1 MRVAVIMGGISSER
15 EISLKSG
22 NEVFNNL
29 DREFF
34 DYNAKYEQNGAQEEV
49 VYLEVD
55 LQNQINEISK
65 TCWDIFH
72 CKAYVR
78 IDIIIY
84 DGIAYVLELNTLL
97 GLTKTS
103 LISKVQLRSV

>member
-1 MRVAVIMGGISSER
+1 M
-15 EISLKSG
+15 
-22 NEVFNNL
+22 
-29 DREFF
+29 
-34 DYNAKYEQNGAQEEV
+34 
-49 VYLEVD
+49 
-55 LQNQINEISK
+55 
-65 TCWDIFH
+65 FH

>member
-49 VYLEVD
+49 VYLDVD
-55 LQNQINEISK
+55 LQYQINEISN
-65 TCWDIFH
+65 TFWDIFH
-72 CKAYVR
+72 CNDFVSLFF
-78 IDIIIY
+78 IIY